1 MIDNTEGL
9 LGIFKNWRQKRNNKD
24 IESIYYISPKET
36 KFFAKKNDNSIE
48 DIIERIFQLKPEL
61 NEVLNKTK
69 TITGKSITKSELL
82 MYLGYIFVREEDK
95 KIQKKNGNDQSSLIK
110 FCSIALNEIGQ
121 RFCDRMKKIYGNQS
135 MNDIYNAEGI
145 TEKKRV
151 SIMQLVNVANL
162 AYREERNKKLEVK
175 ERDERY

>member
-1 MIDNTEGL
+1 M
-9 LGIFKNWRQKRNNKD
+9 
-24 IESIYYISPKET
+24 
-36 KFFAKKNDNSIE
+36 
-48 DIIERIFQLKPEL
+48 
-61 NEVLNKTK
+61 NKTK

-82 MYLGYIFVREEDK
+82 IYLGYIFVREEDK

-135 MNDIYNAEGI
+135 MNDIYNAEEI

-151 SIMQLVNVANL
+151 SMMQLVNVANL
-162 AYREERNKKLEVK
+162 AYREEKHKKPEVK
-175 ERDERY
+175 QRDERY